1 MSAYKEIKT
10 EFRNLESLKKALA
23 DLGYT
28 EIEIAKN
35 PRKPDLPLYGYMGDQ
50 RPERAS
56 VRIPRSQVGRASN
69 DVGFMWNG
77 NSYTAIISQ
86 FDSGTHFDEK
96 KQNQLAQRYSYHEIR
111 YQAKLRGYGVRE
123 IQGQDGSIR
132 LSLIRR

>member
-23 DLGYT
+23 DLGYS

-35 PRKPDLPLYGYMGDQ
+35 PKKPDLPLYGYKGDQ

-56 VRIPRSQVGRASN
+56 VRIPRNKVGFASN
-69 DVGFMWNG
+69 DVGFAWNG
-77 NSYTAIISQ
+77 SSYTAIISEYDGRTN
-86 FDSGTHFDEK
+86 FKEK
-96 KQNQLAQRYSYHEIR
+96 KQNELAQRYSYHEIR